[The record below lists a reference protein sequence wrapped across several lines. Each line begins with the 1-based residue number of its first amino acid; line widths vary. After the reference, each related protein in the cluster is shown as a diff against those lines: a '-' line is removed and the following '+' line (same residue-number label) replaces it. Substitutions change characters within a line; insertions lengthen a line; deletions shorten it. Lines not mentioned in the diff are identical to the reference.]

1 MMKRLLLSMAAVL
14 LTCISASAQSGVTLK
29 GDVNGDGRVD
39 ITDVTTTIDLIL
51 DGKDYGYFYFG
62 TTEPTAS
69 NFQSLPG
76 VVASYTSLSDAAGAT
91 TKVSDG
97 ETLYL
102 LCPAAWLAG
111 KTVELEDESGNSI
124 DFLEEKDNVTISGY
138 VIYRT
143 SVLNGKKIVGLK
155 KERLQEMT

>member
-1 MMKRLLLSMAAVL
+1 MMKRLFLSMAAVL

-39 ITDVTTTIDLIL
+39 ITDVTATIDLIL

-69 NFQSLPG
+69 NYQSLTG

-91 TKVSDG
+91 QKS
-97 ETLYL
+97 L
-102 LCPAAWLAG
+102 
-111 KTVELEDESGNSI
+111 
-124 DFLEEKDNVTISGY
+124 
-138 VIYRT
+138 
-143 SVLNGKKIVGLK
+143 
-155 KERLQEMT
+155 

>member
-1 MMKRLLLSMAAVL
+1 M
-14 LTCISASAQSGVTLK
+14 
-29 GDVNGDGRVD
+29 
-39 ITDVTTTIDLIL
+39 TTTIDLIL

-62 TTEPTAS
+62 TTKPTAE
-69 NFQSLPG
+69 NYQSLTG

-124 DFLEEKDNVTISGY
+124 EFLGTKDDVTISGY
-138 VIYRT
+138 VVYKT
-143 SVLNGKKIVGLK
+143 SVLNGEKIVGLK